1 MIVIIVIVIIIIIIL
16 IITITQQRKKMGQKV
31 QIGEKYLGAAC
42 ISVGGVVINIH

>member
-1 MIVIIVIVIIIIIIL
+1 MIVIIVIIIVIIIIL
-16 IITITQQRKKMGQKV
+16 ITITQQRKKMGQKV